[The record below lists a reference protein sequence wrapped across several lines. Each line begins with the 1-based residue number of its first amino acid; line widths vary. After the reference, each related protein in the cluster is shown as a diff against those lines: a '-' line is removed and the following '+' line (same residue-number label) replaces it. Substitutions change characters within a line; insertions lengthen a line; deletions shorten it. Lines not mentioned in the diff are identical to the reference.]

1 MGTWKP
7 RAALLFLLA
16 IVPLLPFSSISAQ
29 APVQTLSPEQAA
41 ADVALARRALE
52 LVHPGLYRYTPKA
65 EMDAAFGRLEG
76 RVRQPIS
83 DIELYG
89 EISRLLATIR
99 CDHTKAELP
108 SALSKFRKENPSHL
122 PFRFRLFDGRMY
134 VASSD
139 PGQPPL
145 ERGTEILSINGVP
158 VSTIIERIRPAVS
171 YDGFTDF
178 VIPSKLEA
186 DSDLLGSDFDHF
198 YPLLFGFADAL
209 KLEVRTGAEVRP
221 VTVKPVSYKDWQ
233 SLPWPAV
240 ASGAEFHKTT
250 SWKMLDPKTAWLRIE
265 TFVNYRNPVDP
276 ATVYDPI
283 FQAVRAAGAEHL
295 IVDLRGNGGGSTDAS
310 EGLARYLLEKPFTVT
325 RSVRL
330 KAIRYGDL
338 PQHIQSWGDPKEL
351 FEPPVERFEKLPDG
365 GYEETPRPSK
375 TAPSPH
381 RFQGRVT
388 ILIGPDNGS
397 GSTMLIAKL
406 KNEGRVRLVG
416 QPTGGSAEGPTGGQI
431 FFLKLPASGITV
443 RIPVK
448 WSLTDIASFKRGYGV
463 MPDVEVRPTLED
475 FLAGRDAALAA
486 ASAEP

>member
-7 RAALLFLLA
+7 RAALPFLLA
-16 IVPLLPFSSISAQ
+16 IVPFLPLSPISAQ

-52 LVHPGLYRYTPKA
+52 LVHPGLHRYTPKG
-65 EMDAAFGRLEG
+65 EMDAAFARLEE

-108 SALSKFRKENPSHL
+108 GALSKFRKENPSHL
-122 PFRFRLFDGRMY
+122 PFRFKLFDGRMY
-134 VASSD
+134 VAS
-139 PGQPPL
+139 GAAL
-145 ERGTEILSINGVP
+145 ERGTEVLSINGVP
-158 VSTIIERIRPAVS
+158 VSSILDRIRPLVS

-186 DSDLLGSDFDHF
+186 DSDLLGSDLDHF
-198 YPLLFGFADAL
+198 YPLLFGFAEDL
-209 KLEVRTGAEVRP
+209 KLEIRAGKGETRP
-221 VTVKPVSYKDWQ
+221 VTVKPISYKEWQ
-233 SLPWPAV
+233 GLPWPAV

-283 FQAVRAAGAEHL
+283 FQAIRAAGAEHL

-351 FEPPVERFEKLPDG
+351 FEPPVERFVKLPDG
-365 GYEETPRPSK
+365 SYEEIPRPPK
-375 TAPSPH
+375 RDTSPH

-397 GSTMLIAKL
+397 GSTMLIARL
-406 KNEGRVRLVG
+406 KDEGRVRLVG

-448 WSLTDIASFKRGYGV
+448 WSLTDISSFKRGYGV
-463 MPDVEVRPTLED
+463 APDVEVRPTLED
-475 FLAGRDAALAA
+475 FLSGRDAALAA
-486 ASAEP
+486 ATMPPH